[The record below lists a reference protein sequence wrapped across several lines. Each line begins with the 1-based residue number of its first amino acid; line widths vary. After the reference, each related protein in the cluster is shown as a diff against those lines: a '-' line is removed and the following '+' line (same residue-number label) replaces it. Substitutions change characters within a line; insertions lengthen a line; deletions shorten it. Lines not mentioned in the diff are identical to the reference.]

1 MFCSSVAATPQAV
14 LLQRKAAMCTPPD
27 SNGASPMSNPVSR
40 REFMNLLGA
49 TFGTGALVL
58 SAGISGLT
66 VARELSKVGHDVTVL
81 ESSYRAGGRIM
92 TVRTGDVVDEI
103 GNRQVCEWDNEPH
116 MYFNA
121 GAARIPS
128 THKNLL
134 SYCKEL
140 GVDLEVFINESK
152 TALIQ
157 DDAMLDGKPIRNA
170 DVSTNVRGFLGEL
183 FAKSFTTAQLEQPFT
198 ESEAETILGLIR
210 GFGSLNRD
218 MKYTGSN
225 RNGYASGGETGP
237 ILMQPV
243 GGMDR
248 ITAGF
253 TRALGERVKYQTPV
267 MSVKVRA
274 DGVDVVYLQD
284 GAPQTIAADD
294 FGNGME
300 FTRMTQAERVEWLLE
315 GGEKLHPK

>member
-1 MFCSSVAATPQAV
+1 
-14 LLQRKAAMCTPPD
+14 
-27 SNGASPMSNPVSR
+27 MSNPVSR

>member
-1 MFCSSVAATPQAV
+1 
-14 LLQRKAAMCTPPD
+14 
-27 SNGASPMSNPVSR
+27 
-40 REFMNLLGA
+40 
-49 TFGTGALVL
+49 
-58 SAGISGLT
+58 
-66 VARELSKVGHDVTVL
+66 
-81 ESSYRAGGRIM
+81 
-92 TVRTGDVVDEI
+92 VDEI
-103 GNRQVCEWDNEPH
+103 GNRQVCERDNEPH